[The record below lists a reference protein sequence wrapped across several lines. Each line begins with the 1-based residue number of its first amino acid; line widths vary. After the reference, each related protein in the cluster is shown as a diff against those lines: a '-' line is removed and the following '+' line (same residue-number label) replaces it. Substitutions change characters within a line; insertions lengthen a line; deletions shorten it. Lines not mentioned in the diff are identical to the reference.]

1 MRRIQQK
8 RSHKS
13 TEASLSI
20 TRHYV
25 PDLARQVKALLRLLE
40 SCGTGTMRKQ
50 HGEDVAQ
57 RDESLSRKEVRN
69 DEME

>member
-1 MRRIQQK
+1 
-8 RSHKS
+8 
-13 TEASLSI
+13 
-20 TRHYV
+20 
-25 PDLARQVKALLRLLE
+25 VKALLRLLE

>member
-1 MRRIQQK
+1 
-8 RSHKS
+8 
-13 TEASLSI
+13 
-20 TRHYV
+20 
-25 PDLARQVKALLRLLE
+25 
-40 SCGTGTMRKQ
+40 MRKQ